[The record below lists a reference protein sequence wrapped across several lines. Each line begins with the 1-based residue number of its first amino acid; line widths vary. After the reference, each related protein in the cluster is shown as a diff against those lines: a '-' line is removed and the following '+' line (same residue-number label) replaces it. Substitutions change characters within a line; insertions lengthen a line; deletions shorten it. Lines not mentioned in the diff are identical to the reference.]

1 MVQIGLSCPKQL
13 KMDLERMKSFNK
25 FIEEMASSA
34 FASNEDQ
41 PQQTALQKAKEKF
54 AAKKAAAAD
63 KVSELKDKAK
73 RFGGKKFG
81 KVKTK
86 FTKQSGEQE

>member
-1 MVQIGLSCPKQL
+1 
-13 KMDLERMKSFNK
+13 MKSFNK

-34 FASNEDQ
+34 FASSEEQ
-41 PQQTALQKAKEKF
+41 PQPTALQKAKAKF

-81 KVKTK
+81 KVKTR
-86 FTKQSGEQE
+86 FTKQSGERE

>member
-1 MVQIGLSCPKQL
+1 
-13 KMDLERMKSFNK
+13 MKSFNK

-34 FASNEDQ
+34 FASSEEQ
-41 PQQTALQKAKEKF
+41 PQPTALQKAKDKF
-54 AAKKAAAAD
+54 AARKAAAAD

-81 KVKTK
+81 KVKTR

>member
-1 MVQIGLSCPKQL
+1 
-13 KMDLERMKSFNK
+13 MKSFNK

-34 FASNEDQ
+34 FASSEEQ
-41 PQQTALQKAKEKF
+41 PQPTALQKAKDKF

-81 KVKTK
+81 KVKTR

>member
-1 MVQIGLSCPKQL
+1 
-13 KMDLERMKSFNK
+13 MKSFNK

-34 FASNEDQ
+34 FASSEEQ
-41 PQQTALQKAKEKF
+41 PQPTALQKAKAKF

-86 FTKQSGEQE
+86 FTKQSGEKE

>member
-1 MVQIGLSCPKQL
+1 
-13 KMDLERMKSFNK
+13 MKSFNK

-34 FASNEDQ
+34 FASSEEQ
-41 PQQTALQKAKEKF
+41 PQPTALQKAKDKF

-86 FTKQSGEQE
+86 FTKQSGEKEKCHIILKKEVF

>member
-1 MVQIGLSCPKQL
+1 
-13 KMDLERMKSFNK
+13 MKSFNK

-34 FASNEDQ
+34 FASSEEQ
-41 PQQTALQKAKEKF
+41 PQPTALQKAKDKF
-54 AAKKAAAAD
+54 AARKAAAAD

-73 RFGGKKFG
+73 RFGGRKFG

-86 FTKQSGEQE
+86 FTKQSGEKE

>member
-1 MVQIGLSCPKQL
+1 
-13 KMDLERMKSFNK
+13 MKSFNK

-34 FASNEDQ
+34 FASSEEQ
-41 PQQTALQKAKEKF
+41 PQPTALQKAKAKF

>member
-1 MVQIGLSCPKQL
+1 
-13 KMDLERMKSFNK
+13 MKSFNK

-34 FASNEDQ
+34 FASGEQ
-41 PQQTALQKAKEKF
+41 PAKETALQKAKDRF

-73 RFGGKKFG
+73 QFGGRKFG

-86 FTKQSGEQE
+86 FTKQSGEQA

>member
-1 MVQIGLSCPKQL
+1 
-13 KMDLERMKSFNK
+13 MKSFNK

-34 FASNEDQ
+34 FASSEEQ
-41 PQQTALQKAKEKF
+41 PQPTALQKAKQKF

-73 RFGGKKFG
+73 QFGGKKLG
-81 KVKTK
+81 KVKAK
-86 FTKQSGEQE
+86 FTKQSGEKM

>member
-1 MVQIGLSCPKQL
+1 
-13 KMDLERMKSFNK
+13 MKSFNK
-25 FIEEMASSA
+25 FIEEMAASA
-34 FASNEDQ
+34 FASSEEQ
-41 PQQTALQKAKEKF
+41 PQPTALQKAKEKF

-73 RFGGKKFG
+73 RFGGKKFT
-81 KVKTK
+81 KMKPK

>member
-1 MVQIGLSCPKQL
+1 
-13 KMDLERMKSFNK
+13 MKSVNK

-41 PQQTALQKAKEKF
+41 PQPTALQKAKEKF
-54 AAKKAAAAD
+54 AAKKAAAVD

-73 RFGGKKFG
+73 QCGGKKLG
-81 KVKTK
+81 KVKTR
-86 FTKQSGEQE
+86 FPKQSGERM

>member
-1 MVQIGLSCPKQL
+1 
-13 KMDLERMKSFNK
+13 MDLERMKSFNK

-41 PQQTALQKAKEKF
+41 PQPTALQKAKDKF
-54 AAKKAAAAD
+54 AAKKSAAAD
-63 KVSELKDKAK
+63 KVSQLKDKAK
-73 RFGGKKFG
+73 QFGGKRFG
-81 KVKTK
+81 KVKAK

>member
-1 MVQIGLSCPKQL
+1 
-13 KMDLERMKSFNK
+13 MKSFNK

-34 FASNEDQ
+34 FASSEDQ
-41 PQQTALQKAKEKF
+41 PQPTALQKAKDKF
-54 AAKKAAAAD
+54 AAKKAEASS

-73 RFGGKKFG
+73 QFSGKKFG

-86 FTKQSGEQE
+86 FTKQGDA